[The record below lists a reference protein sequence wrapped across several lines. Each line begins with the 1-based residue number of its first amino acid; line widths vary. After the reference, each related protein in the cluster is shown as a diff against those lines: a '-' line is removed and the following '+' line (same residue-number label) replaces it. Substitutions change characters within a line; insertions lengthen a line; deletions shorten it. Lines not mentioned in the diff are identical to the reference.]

1 HKDHF
6 LVITCMAQDFSVI
19 PATLV
24 SVECLFSDARHI
36 CTNACSLLK
45 AETISELMC
54 TKLYT
59 EFFTSI

>member
-1 HKDHF
+1 
-6 LVITCMAQDFSVI
+6 VIICMAQDFLVI

-36 CTNACSLLK
+36 CTDACSLLLK

-59 EFFTSI
+59 EFFTSIQ